1 MAKKFLLT
9 ICGVLLLIG
18 GVVLVLREWA
28 NLVIVFKGVIGGT
41 IAVVGAFL
49 LFLATGKSTK

>member
-41 IAVVGAFL
+41 IAVIGAFL
-49 LFLATGKSTK
+49 FFLATGKSTK

>member
-41 IAVVGAFL
+41 IAVIGAFL

>member
-1 MAKKFLLT
+1 MAKKILLT
-9 ICGVLLLIG
+9 CFGVVLLIG

-41 IAVVGAFL
+41 IAVIGAFL

>member
-18 GVVLVLREWA
+18 VVVLVLREWA
-28 NLVIVFKGVIGGT
+28 NLVIVFKGVIG
-41 IAVVGAFL
+41 AFL